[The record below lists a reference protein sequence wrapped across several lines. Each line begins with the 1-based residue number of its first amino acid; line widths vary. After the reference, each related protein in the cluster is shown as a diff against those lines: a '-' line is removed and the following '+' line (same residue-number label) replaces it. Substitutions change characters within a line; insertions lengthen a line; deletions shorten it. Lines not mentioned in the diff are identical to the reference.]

1 MCTSPNYMS
10 FSGTRDDKEKFSFIG
25 HSDYDKLL
33 HSGVPFVEIPC
44 GKCIECRLQYSR
56 SWADR
61 CVIEAK
67 KYDHNYF
74 VTLTY
79 DDFYLPKNRSLS
91 KSDFKNFIKYLRK
104 LIPNSKIRFFG
115 CGEYG
120 TNPSSGDPGL
130 RPHYHLIL
138 FNCPLN
144 DLSFEFYRKDP
155 LTGKMIAHLAPNST
169 SHYSG
174 TIHRA
179 WNYKGVITVREFAYD
194 SAAYVAQYV
203 MKKVDGELSKKYED
217 LNITPEFI
225 RMSRMPGI
233 GACGYSDDIVMD
245 DIMIV
250 DRSGNA
256 MKSRPPRYYEKLFRN
271 KYGDEIFFNT
281 ISKNHAAR
289 RDKSQITYLH
299 SNRIKSL
306 DNKAREYHN
315 QIKFSNNRKV

>member
-1 MCTSPNYMS
+1 MTNKGEFFFVVSSSGKRHVVRTSTHIIS
-10 FSGTRDDKEKFSFIG
+10 FHTRVYAHCG

-130 RPHYHLIL
+130 RPHYLYNSKL
-138 FNCPLN
+138 YELYQNN
-144 DLSFEFYRKDP
+144 D
-155 LTGKMIAHLAPNST
+155 
-169 SHYSG
+169 
-174 TIHRA
+174 
-179 WNYKGVITVREFAYD
+179 
-194 SAAYVAQYV
+194 
-203 MKKVDGELSKKYED
+203 
-217 LNITPEFI
+217 
-225 RMSRMPGI
+225 
-233 GACGYSDDIVMD
+233 
-245 DIMIV
+245 
-250 DRSGNA
+250 
-256 MKSRPPRYYEKLFRN
+256 
-271 KYGDEIFFNT
+271 
-281 ISKNHAAR
+281 
-289 RDKSQITYLH
+289 
-299 SNRIKSL
+299 
-306 DNKAREYHN
+306 
-315 QIKFSNNRKV
+315 